1 MRKKREWLTFDLT
14 PLIDIVFLL
23 LIFFM
28 VFSVFKKD
36 EFILNIDL
44 PIANASEEEK
54 NNKKIIIELN
64 EEYLSFNG
72 KKVTFDT
79 LETQCNNFAPNAIVL
94 LSIDKHVVYDK
105 VVKLLNILKA
115 KHIENISLL
124 VKQ

>member
-1 MRKKREWLTFDLT
+1 
-14 PLIDIVFLL
+14 
-23 LIFFM
+23 M

-44 PIANASEEEK
+44 PIANASEQEK

-72 KKVTFDT
+72 KKITFDT

-115 KHIENISLL
+115 KHIQNISLL